1 MPSSKVIVLFC
12 SMDDKRVLPS
22 ESNMNTLSSLSTAT
36 YLGVLN
42 VVSPRVPSLLPPSLA
57 FPTTVDTE
65 EVTIYLNVFSAL
77 LSSASFRQSPPVHGF
92 PPPACLGTL
101 GINNI
106 RLDT

>member
-65 EVTIYLNVFSAL
+65 EVTIYLKVFSAL
-77 LSSASFRQSPPVHGF
+77 LSSASFPAISTRTWLS
-92 PPPACLGTL
+92 PPACLGTWA
-101 GINNI
+101 
-106 RLDT
+106 

>member
-1 MPSSKVIVLFC
+1 
-12 SMDDKRVLPS
+12 MDDKRVLPS

-65 EVTIYLNVFSAL
+65 EVTIYLMNSIAPCIIRDETSSYLYLILPINVSN
-77 LSSASFRQSPPVHGF
+77 SNV
-92 PPPACLGTL
+92 
-101 GINNI
+101 
-106 RLDT
+106 